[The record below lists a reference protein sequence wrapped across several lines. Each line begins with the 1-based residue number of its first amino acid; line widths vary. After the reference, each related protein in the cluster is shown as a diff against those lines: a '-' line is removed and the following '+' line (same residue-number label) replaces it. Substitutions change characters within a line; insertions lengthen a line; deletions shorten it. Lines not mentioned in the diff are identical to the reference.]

1 MPESP
6 ADTYMAGV
14 LSGRIPAGKLLR
26 QAVERHRRDLKTAK
40 KRGLHFDAEAADR
53 VIRFFG
59 ILRHSKGEWAGQ
71 PFVLEP
77 WQQFVISVLFG
88 WKRKDGTRRFRVAYL
103 ELPRKNG
110 KTTVVA
116 GIGLYLLVADEEPGA
131 EIYSAATK
139 REQARLSHSE
149 AIRMVRASPALLKRI
164 RPFRD
169 NLHIVG
175 TAAKFEPLGADENT
189 MDGLNIHGALIDEL
203 HAHRTRGVWDVLD
216 TATGA
221 RRQPLIVAITTAG
234 SDRTSVCWEQ
244 HEYARQVLDGVIEDD
259 RFFAFVASI
268 DEGDDWRDRA
278 VWAKANPNLGVSVKL
293 EDLESRCAR
302 AQHQPA
308 AQNTFR
314 RLHLDEW
321 TQQAD
326 RWLDL
331 AAWDECAQPVDRE
344 EIEGAVCYGGLDLAT
359 TTDIAAFVLVV
370 PPEDPEVGLYNVIPF
385 FFVPEENVLE
395 RVRRDRVP
403 YDAWIRDGLIE
414 ATPGNV
420 IDYRAIRAKIEE
432 LGERYQIAEIAFDRW
447 GSQAISN
454 DLIEAGFNMVQFG
467 QGFASMSAPTKEL
480 LKLVLS
486 KRLAHGGHPVL
497 RWMADNLVVRQDPAG
512 NVKPDKGKSTEKIDG
527 VVALVMALDRSIRQE
542 GAPTTSIYETRGL
555 DSA

>member
-1 MPESP
+1 MPKSP
-6 ADTYMAGV
+6 TETYIAGV
-14 LSGRIPAGKLLR
+14 LSGTIPAGKLLR
-26 QAVERHRRDLKTAK
+26 QTVERHVRDLKTAK
-40 KRGLHFDAEAADR
+40 KRALHFDQEAADR

-71 PFVLEP
+71 PFVLEA
-77 WQQFVISVLFG
+77 WQQFALSVLFG

-116 GIGLYLLVADEEPGA
+116 GIGLYLLVADDEPGA

-175 TAAKFEPLGADENT
+175 TAAKFEPLGADDNT

-234 SDRTSVCWEQ
+234 TDRLSVCWEQ
-244 HEYARQVLDGVIEDD
+244 HEYARQVLEGVIEDD
-259 RFFAFVASI
+259 RFFAFIASI
-268 DEGDDWRDRA
+268 DEGDDWRDRK
-278 VWAKANPNLGVSVKL
+278 VWAKANPNLGISVKL
-293 EDLESRCAR
+293 EDLEARCAR
-302 AQHQPA
+302 AEHQPA
-308 AQNTFR
+308 AQNAFR

-331 AAWDECAQPVDRE
+331 AAWDGCAQPVDLE
-344 EIEGAVCYGGLDLAT
+344 EVEGAVCYGGLDLAT

-370 PPEDPEVGLYNVIPF
+370 PPEDPEGLYSVIPY

-527 VVALVMALDRSIRQE
+527 IVALVMALDRSIRKE

-555 DSA
+555 ESL